1 MKGTEEMTSNLLN
14 QIGLGNMDI
23 AYFLIVLLV
32 LIVVLFIFV
41 IVLFIKTSKLNKRLA
56 RFMKGKDAQSL
67 ESEINELYEDNK
79 FLKNM
84 VDNNKKDIRQSA
96 PHSAA

>member
-41 IVLFIKTSKLNKRLA
+41 IVLFIKTSKLKNK
-56 RFMKGKDAQSL
+56 
-67 ESEINELYEDNK
+67 
-79 FLKNM
+79 
-84 VDNNKKDIRQSA
+84 
-96 PHSAA
+96 